1 MRRGSLAGVAAIL
14 VTAVLWGTT
23 GTAATF
29 APSVGPL
36 AMGAAALGIGGV
48 LQALIALP
56 QLRRASVMAGALV
69 GSLAYLLM
77 DFVWS
82 SPLGWHAGVWAM
94 LLNVAVVAA
103 WQALGK
109 APHNGPAL
117 AGKRS

>member
-1 MRRGSLAGVAAIL
+1 M
-14 VTAVLWGTT
+14 VL
-23 GTAATF
+23 
-29 APSVGPL
+29 
-36 AMGAAALGIGGV
+36 GALF
-48 LQALIALP
+48 LP

-94 LLNVAVVAA
+94 LLNVAVVGA
-103 WQALGK
+103 WQLLGRTSRD
-109 APHNGPAL
+109 GQAL

>member
-1 MRRGSLAGVAAIL
+1 RSNRDWSSDVCSSDLVL

-56 QLRRASVMAGALV
+56 QLRRERAALASQRSVAIAGALGVVRSEERRV
-69 GSLAYLLM
+69 GYE
-77 DFVWS
+77 WRR
-82 SPLGWHAGVWAM
+82 LG
-94 LLNVAVVAA
+94 
-103 WQALGK
+103 
-109 APHNGPAL
+109 
-117 AGKRS
+117 